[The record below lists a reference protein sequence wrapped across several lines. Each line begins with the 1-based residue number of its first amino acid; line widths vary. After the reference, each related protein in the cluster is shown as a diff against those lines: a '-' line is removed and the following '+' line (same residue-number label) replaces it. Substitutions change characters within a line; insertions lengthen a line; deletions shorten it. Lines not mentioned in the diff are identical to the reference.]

1 MMDVSL
7 GAMAAFALA
16 GAVSPGPV
24 NVLATQHGARL
35 GVWRAQAFVVGASL
49 SYMAVVALAGLG
61 LQQLWDRWPLL
72 AQGLPWACAA
82 YLLYLAW
89 RLVTAPV
96 LEGAYTQRG
105 PATPAQ
111 AWRGFVQGWAVQFL
125 NPKAWMVALSAV
137 GVFVAPSA
145 GPQRQLALLCG
156 VSLLA
161 CQLGVGCWAVL
172 GQALARW
179 LAPPRRQ
186 RLFHALMAA
195 ALVLA
200 VWGVVQ

>member
-1 MMDVSL
+1 MMDLSL
-7 GAMAAFALA
+7 GAMVAFAVA

-24 NVLATQHGARL
+24 NVLATQHGARV

-61 LQQLWDRWPLL
+61 LQQVWDRWPGL
-72 AQGLPWACAA
+72 ARGLPWAGAA

-89 RLVTAPV
+89 CLWTAPV
-96 LEGAYTQRG
+96 AEGAYTQRV

-111 AWRGFVQGWAVQFL
+111 AWRGFVQGWAVQAL
-125 NPKAWMVALSAV
+125 NPKAWLVAMSAV
-137 GVFVAPSA
+137 GVFVAPSDL
-145 GPQRQLALLCG
+145 PQRQLALLCG

-161 CQLGVGCWAVL
+161 CQLGVGSWAVL

-179 LAPPRRQ
+179 LAPARRQ
-186 RLFHALMAA
+186 RQFHAWMAV
-195 ALVLA
+195 ALVLT
-200 VWGVVQ
+200 VWGMVQ